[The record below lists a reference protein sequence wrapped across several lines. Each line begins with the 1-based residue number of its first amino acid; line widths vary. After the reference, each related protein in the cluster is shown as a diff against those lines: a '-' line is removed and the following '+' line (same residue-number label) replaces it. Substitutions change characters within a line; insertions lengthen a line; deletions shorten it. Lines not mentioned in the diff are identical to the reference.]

1 MANKIRATIETDGVG
16 AFRHE
21 LYADVL
27 ARINQSY
34 ENDYYIEAITLL
46 ESIISDRLESICNEV
61 NQNNDDAF
69 SVLGTLIN
77 HAKRIDVSEDW
88 RDILNKLDQWRKK
101 RNSAIH
107 EMAKIEE
114 GTHTP
119 FNEKYANCK
128 DIVEEGKAL
137 SREIDNNIRIYRNKK

>member
-1 MANKIRATIETDGVG
+1 MAKKIRATIDTEGVDD
-16 AFRHE
+16 FRHDI
-21 LYADVL
+21 YADVL

-34 ENDYYIEAITLL
+34 ENGYYIEAITLL

-88 RDILNKLDQWRKK
+88 SDILNKLNEWRKK

-114 GTHTP
+114 GTHTS

-137 SREIDNNIRIYRNKK
+137 FREIDNNIRRYRNKK

>member
-34 ENDYYIEAITLL
+34 ENGYYIEAITLL

-69 SVLGTLIN
+69 SMLGTLIN

-88 RDILNKLDQWRKK
+88 SDILNKLDEWRKK

-107 EMAKIEE
+107 EMAKIED
-114 GTHTP
+114 GNMTP
-119 FNEKYANCK
+119 FVDRYATCK
-128 DIVEEGKAL
+128 DIVEEGKVL
-137 SREIDNNIRIYRNKK
+137 FREIDNNIRKYRNK